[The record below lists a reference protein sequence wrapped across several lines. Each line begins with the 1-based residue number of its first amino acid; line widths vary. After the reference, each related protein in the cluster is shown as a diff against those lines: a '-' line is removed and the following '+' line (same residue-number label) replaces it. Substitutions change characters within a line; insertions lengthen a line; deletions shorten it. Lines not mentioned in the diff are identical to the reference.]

1 MILKDLKPKEFTIL
15 IVDDAEPNLVLLSF
29 VLKQEG
35 FTVITANDGNEALNK
50 VSSYEPDLILLD
62 ILMPGID
69 GYQVSRK
76 LQKTAFASIP
86 VIFLS
91 ALSETESKIDAF
103 EAGGVDFINKPF
115 QKEEVLARIK
125 THLSIRKLEKQKEA
139 RIRLL
144 KDREIE
150 LSKLSKKKDELIRM
164 VSHDIKNPLTGIIGM
179 TKILL
184 DDDEIEA
191 EERKE
196 ILGLIDQSAEKLF
209 NLVKEILD
217 KESNSAELEQIDIKD
232 VDIIDLCTRL
242 IKQLKQKAAAKNI
255 NLSIVTQVDELIAP
269 VDKDKIFTAL
279 EILIINA
286 IRFTL
291 SGGSVKLHIENTH
304 ETNYL
309 IKVVDTGIGISGKIL
324 DNFII
329 PTKKNVE
336 EQRAFDAG
344 LDLGLDIVQKN
355 IRSHKGNIWVSSEE
369 EVGTTFYIDLPF
381 KNHSK

>member
-35 FTVITANDGNEALNK
+35 FTVITASDGNEALDK

-76 LQKTAFASIP
+76 LQQTAFASIP
-86 VIFLS
+86 IIFLS

-232 VDIIDLCTRL
+232 IDIVDLCTRL
-242 IKQLKQKAAAKNI
+242 IKQLKQKATAKNI
-255 NLSIVTQVDELIAP
+255 DLSIVTQVDELIAP

-291 SGGSVKLHIENTH
+291 SGGSVKLHIEKTH

-344 LDLGLDIVQKN
+344 LDLGLDIVQKKHT
-355 IRSHKGNIWVSSEE
+355 I
-369 EVGTTFYIDLPF
+369 T
-381 KNHSK
+381 